1 MSLVSNLFILF
12 VAASVLIYYLVPR
25 RFQWIVL
32 LAFSYIYYIAGGP
45 RYVVFI
51 LFSTIVT
58 WLLALLIEKTEG
70 NGNHKGAKKLLIL
83 GLILNF
89 GMLGVVKYTNFTIE
103 NINALFHLHLRGI
116 ELLFPLGISFYTF
129 QSSGYLLDVYWK
141 RCKAERQPFKY
152 ALFVSYFPQILQG
165 PIGRYSRLAN
175 QLYAEHK
182 FESQNIVRGFE
193 RILWGFFKK
202 MILADW
208 AAVFSDAI
216 FCDPE
221 KYNGVALLGVLFYLI
236 QIYADFSGGMDVV
249 IGISF
254 MFGIELDENFKRP
267 YFAVSTADFWHRWHI
282 TLGTWMKDYVFYPV
296 TLSRWMS
303 KFGKKCKKVFG
314 KKIGRAIPIGA
325 ANLIVFFLVGIWHGA
340 AWKYIV
346 YGMYNGIIIAFSGI
360 MADNYRSWKKKLNIS
375 GKETW
380 YYVFTVVR
388 TFILVLIGNYFDR
401 ADSVGQAFL
410 MMKQSL
416 TSFAPSQLLMIP
428 AGKQGTAFTPYA
440 LLIIGVLCVIQFI
453 VSVLQERGVKIRES
467 LAKLPLPVT
476 AAIYFCML
484 VSIGL
489 FGSTAV
495 ARGFIYAQF

>member
-32 LAFSYIYYIAGGP
+32 LAFSYIYYIAGGS

-103 NINALFHLHLRGI
+103 NINALFHLHLREI

-193 RILWGFFKK
+193 RILWGF
-202 MILADW
+202 L
-208 AAVFSDAI
+208 
-216 FCDPE
+216 
-221 KYNGVALLGVLFYLI
+221 
-236 QIYADFSGGMDVV
+236 
-249 IGISF
+249 
-254 MFGIELDENFKRP
+254 R
-267 YFAVSTADFWHRWHI
+267 R
-282 TLGTWMKDYVFYPV
+282 
-296 TLSRWMS
+296 
-303 KFGKKCKKVFG
+303 
-314 KKIGRAIPIGA
+314 
-325 ANLIVFFLVGIWHGA
+325 
-340 AWKYIV
+340 
-346 YGMYNGIIIAFSGI
+346 
-360 MADNYRSWKKKLNIS
+360 
-375 GKETW
+375 
-380 YYVFTVVR
+380 
-388 TFILVLIGNYFDR
+388 
-401 ADSVGQAFL
+401 
-410 MMKQSL
+410 
-416 TSFAPSQLLMIP
+416 
-428 AGKQGTAFTPYA
+428 
-440 LLIIGVLCVIQFI
+440 
-453 VSVLQERGVKIRES
+453 
-467 LAKLPLPVT
+467 
-476 AAIYFCML
+476 
-484 VSIGL
+484 
-489 FGSTAV
+489 
-495 ARGFIYAQF
+495 